1 MCEKDWR
8 RGKAALLS
16 DEEKSRGF
24 KDLNSLTLICLVPW
38 ASYLTFLCV
47 LQFLHLKKKKNEDN
61 GICLFSA
68 S

>member
-8 RGKAALLS
+8 RGKAIFLS

-24 KDLNSLTLICLVPW
+24 KDLNSLALICLVPW

-47 LQFLHLKKKKNEDN
+47 LLFLHLKKKNEDN